1 MNYEIFLN
9 KEDQRSYSLLR
20 HLEESPTLSG
30 TFIALR
36 EELSMSNLSNRGV
49 QIDRKQSKKH

>member
-36 EELSMSNLSNRGV
+36 EELSMSNFFSQKN
-49 QIDRKQSKKH
+49 IRKIKSRY

>member
-36 EELSMSNLSNRGV
+36 EELSMSNFLVKKN
-49 QIDRKQSKKH
+49 IRKIKSRY